1 MSMKPRRSKLAL
13 GLAALALVLFGSSL
27 AEAKE
32 KYALA
37 LFHYNLQYVAG
48 GMVGFSFLP
57 NPELD
62 LDADAI
68 EDLIILESF
77 APVIELYEKHPSWG
91 ADIELQGY
99 FLDVLAARHPA
110 LLDKLR
116 KLAKAGQLDVVSF
129 HYSDQLFIAHP
140 EQDWL
145 RSRALTAA
153 TFAKHDVP
161 LSRTVFCQEGQ
172 AGEGMA
178 RRMLDAGY
186 RNMVWPKNLWTYQH
200 GEFDA
205 MPLYGFGPS
214 GDVFLIAG
222 AKGVSYQ
229 QGSLDLEVTW
239 TFFDDGELLATGDF
253 NPYTPDV
260 FKKNAEALAQ
270 YEAELVALEADGW
283 SIVTVDQYVDAVKN
297 RVALASPPPLLDG
310 TWQPNSTTG
319 VLRWLGGKGIWEG
332 ERDNEVR
339 TLMALA
345 HRELVAAETAA
356 KQADLDARS
365 ELDSAWRLL
374 FLSQVSDASG
384 INPFRGEVE
393 YGIAHATEALRI
405 ARGVIR
411 EAKTALGRSTIGIDP
426 GADLV
431 GDAFRDELRGEPA
444 DGGPVELAFE
454 SGDREVSARW
464 ELVEPGHHRL
474 ELDIGVGTATST
486 SVTFAGEL
494 SDEIVTTRALADEE
508 LATYLRSSF
517 SFESFHL
524 PLPLGLVSVAPD
536 TFVIADRG
544 RVHLAAEIRRDNA
557 DVTFLDQTLTAGE
570 TARWV
575 FHVYQGSGQQALE
588 LARRI
593 NSHRRLVR

>member
-1 MSMKPRRSKLAL
+1 MQKLCSKLAL
-13 GLAALALVLFGSSL
+13 GLGTLWAVLLGSPL

-68 EDLIILESF
+68 EDQIILESF

-110 LLDKLR
+110 LLEKLR

-145 RSRALTAA
+145 RSQALTAA

-172 AGEGMA
+172 AGEGLA

-186 RNMVWPKNLWTYQH
+186 RNLIWPKNLWSYQH
-200 GEFDA
+200 GDFDA
-205 MPLYGFGPS
+205 LPLYSFGPS
-214 GDVFLIAG
+214 GDVFMIAG
-222 AKGVSYQ
+222 AKGVAYQ
-229 QGSLDLEVTW
+229 QGSLDLEVSW

-260 FKKNAEALAQ
+260 FKKNPAALAA
-270 YEAELVALEADGW
+270 YEAELAALEADGW
-283 SIVTVDQYVDAVKN
+283 SIVTVDEYVDAVKD
-297 RVALASPPPLLDG
+297 RVTIATPPPLLDG

-319 VLRWLGGKGIWEG
+319 VLRWLGGKGIWAG

-356 KQADLDARS
+356 KKAELDARS

-374 FLSQVSDASG
+374 FLSEVSDASG

-411 EAKTALGRSTIGIDP
+411 SAKQALGATSLAIDP
-426 GADLV
+426 GADEVSTEL
-431 GDAFRDELRGEPA
+431 GTELRGQPTA
-444 DGGPVELAFE
+444 SGPVELTT
-454 SGDREVSARW
+454 STGDRELVAKW

-474 ELDIGVGTATST
+474 ELDIAPGTST
-486 SVTFAGEL
+486 TASVTFAGEL
-494 SDEIVTTRALADEE
+494 TDELVTTRALADEE
-508 LATYLRSSF
+508 LATYQRSSF
-517 SFESFHL
+517 TFERFHL
-524 PLPLGLVSVAPD
+524 PLPLGLVSVGPGLYL
-536 TFVIADRG
+536 IEDRA
-544 RVHLAAEIRRDNA
+544 RVHLAAEVRRDTG
-557 DVTFLDQTLTAGE
+557 DVAIVDQTLTAGE
-570 TARWV
+570 AARWV
-575 FHVYQGSGQQALE
+575 FHVYEGTGQEALQ

-593 NSHRRLVR
+593 NTERRLIR